1 MTDVHIATLSLGSY
15 DGATHLPL
23 VKVPNG
29 YGGITVLESYLV
41 APGAGTAIGGL
52 LVTCT
57 DAGTPAVNGTIGS
70 FAGTV
75 VTAAGVPS
83 ALTVSSAYVADDY
96 WIGFDQTSGT
106 VPAGTFIVMSY
117 VTGKAA

>member
-1 MTDVHIATLSLGSY
+1 MTDVHIATLSLGSHN
-15 DGATHLPL
+15 GATHLPL

-29 YGGITVLESYLV
+29 YGGITVLEAHLV
-41 APGAGTAIGGL
+41 GPDGGTAIGGQ
-52 LVTCT
+52 LVTLT
-57 DAGTPAVNGTIGS
+57 DVGTPAVNGTIGS

-75 VTAAGVPS
+75 ATAAGVPS

>member
-15 DGATHLPL
+15 KDATHLPL

-29 YGGITVLESYLV
+29 YGGITVLEAHLV
-41 APGAGTAIGGL
+41 GPGDGTAIGGQ
-52 LVTCT
+52 LVTLT
-57 DAGTPAVNGTIGS
+57 DVGTPAVNGTIGS

>member
-15 DGATHLPL
+15 NGATHLPL

-29 YGGITVLESYLV
+29 YGGITVLEAHLV
-41 APGAGTAIGGL
+41 GPGGGTAIGGV
-52 LVTCT
+52 LVTLT
-57 DAGTPAVNGTIGS
+57 DVGTPAVNGTIGS

>member
-15 DGATHLPL
+15 NGATHLPL

-29 YGGITVLESYLV
+29 YGGITVLEAHLV
-41 APGAGTAIGGL
+41 GPGAGTAIGGL

-57 DAGTPAVNGTIGS
+57 DAGTPTVNGTIGS

-75 VTAAGVPS
+75 VTAAGVPA
-83 ALTVSSAYVADDY
+83 ALTISTAYVADDY
-96 WIGFDQTSGT
+96 WIGYDQTSGT

>member
-15 DGATHLPL
+15 NGDTHLPL

-29 YGGITVLESYLV
+29 YGGITVLEAHLV
-41 APGAGTAIGGL
+41 GPVGGTAIGGL

-75 VTAAGVPS
+75 VTAAGVPN